1 MKPTPSNWT
10 RFTSAVYYQDAAR
23 AIDWLCEAFGF
34 EVRIK
39 VLDPD
44 GRVRHSELTYGDG
57 LVMVAQESASDQ
69 RSYMS
74 SLRSPR
80 SLGERGTQAIMF
92 YVDDADAH
100 CRHASALGA
109 EIVSPPTTTDYGAQY
124 WSDRGYAARDPEGH
138 IWWIAQRLRG

>member
-80 SLGERGTQAIMF
+80 TTARNTGPIEATRRATRRVISGGLHSAFAAEDRTT
-92 YVDDADAH
+92 
-100 CRHASALGA
+100 RHRAAGVTETSSRDRNPRALR
-109 EIVSPPTTTDYGAQY
+109 S
-124 WSDRGYAARDPEGH
+124 
-138 IWWIAQRLRG
+138 